1 MELLRRMERAMVRLM
16 CGVKLVDN
24 KNSEK
29 VMELLG
35 IKETLDKIAK
45 AIGVRWYGHVV
56 RRDDDNVLKSA
67 LMLEV
72 KGQRK

>member
-1 MELLRRMERAMVRLM
+1 MVRSM

-24 KNSEK
+24 KNSEE

-45 AIGVRWYGHVV
+45 AIGVRWYGHLV

-72 KGQRK
+72 NGQRK